1 MIKRTFH
8 HLLIIIDK
16 LNSEFYIKNISI
28 AYSSLFALL
37 GFVSIFIPI
46 DTYTGNSIT
55 WKILIVLA
63 LLIIPSIIGS
73 LYSSIYIKTHHINK
87 KRLKNGYFI
96 IEYGDLHQL
105 MFPPDMPTEEYT
117 VVIPVNNRLNTV
129 TEPWGSS
136 GKSNHGYW
144 LNTII
149 KKNINLQTLQT
160 KCTNKLK
167 QQNLYHPDE
176 NYEYPIGTC
185 ILLNG
190 FEIGLSNI
198 NILLAATGVINQE
211 NQSEGNEEQFIMGL
225 QGIIKAQTNLL
236 YKRPMY
242 LPLIS
247 GGFAGRKMN
256 KKGEELIDMIYHMFK
271 FNEAGIASD
280 IHLVINEDDN
290 IQIF

>member
-1 MIKRTFH
+1 MIISVFH
-8 HLLIIIDK
+8 QLSKFTEK
-16 LNSEFYIKNISI
+16 LNSEFYTKNILFI
-28 AYSSLFALL
+28 YNSLFTLVSFA
-37 GFVSIFIPI
+37 SIFIPI
-46 DTYTGNSIT
+46 DTYTGSNT
-55 WKILIVLA
+55 TQKILIVFC
-63 LLIIPSIIGS
+63 LLIIPGIIGF
-73 LYSSIYIKTHHINK
+73 LYSSIYEKTHHINK
-87 KRLKNGYFI
+87 KKLKNGYFI
-96 IEYGDLHQL
+96 IEHGDLLQL
-105 MFPPDMPTEEYT
+105 MFPSVIPTEEYT
-117 VVIPVNNRLNTV
+117 VVIPVNNRLNSV
-129 TEPWGSS
+129 AKPWGSS
-136 GKSNHGYW
+136 GRSNHGYW
-144 LNTII
+144 LHTII
-149 KKNINLQTLQT
+149 KKNINPQTLQSIC
-160 KCTNKLK
+160 KNKLN

-211 NQSEGNEEQFIMGL
+211 NQSEGNEEQFIIGL

-280 IHLVINEDDN
+280 IHLVISEDDN